1 MTKDFKLTTGKKYE
15 INIDGMSHEGQ
26 GIGRID
32 QIVVFVEGA
41 LKGEKVLAAI
51 NKVAKNYALAS
62 LEKILHPSPE
72 RINPTCSHAGQ
83 CGGCTLL
90 HMSYEGQNPKGK
102 GQLGADWSCESRGP
116 RHFGNGGSLEISK
129 QGSIPGG

>member
-41 LKGEKVLAAI
+41 LKGEKGLAAI
-51 NKVAKNYALAS
+51 NKVS
-62 LEKILHPSPE
+62 
-72 RINPTCSHAGQ
+72 
-83 CGGCTLL
+83 
-90 HMSYEGQNPKGK
+90 
-102 GQLGADWSCESRGP
+102 
-116 RHFGNGGSLEISK
+116 
-129 QGSIPGG
+129 